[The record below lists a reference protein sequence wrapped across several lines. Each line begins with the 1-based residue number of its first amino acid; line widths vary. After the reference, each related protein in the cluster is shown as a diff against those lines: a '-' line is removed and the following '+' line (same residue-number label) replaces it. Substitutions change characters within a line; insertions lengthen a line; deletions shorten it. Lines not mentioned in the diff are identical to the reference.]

1 MNNKKQN
8 IIAVI
13 IFIVCLAVLP
23 IAHLLGLYIAFPSCA
38 GKTGDELELC
48 IQICKLRQ
56 MFNGD

>member
-1 MNNKKQN
+1 MKTKLA
-8 IIAVI
+8 IIF
-13 IFIVCLAVLP
+13 FIVCLALLP
-23 IAHLLGLYIAFPSCA
+23 LAHLLGLYIAFPSCA

>member
-1 MNNKKQN
+1 MNIKN
-8 IIAVI
+8 IIAVDI
-13 IFIVCLAVLP
+13 LIVCMAFLP
-23 IAHLLGLYIAFPSCA
+23 LAHLLGLYIAFPSCT

>member
-1 MNNKKQN
+1 MNIKN

-13 IFIVCLAVLP
+13 IFVGCMALLP
-23 IAHLLGLYIAFPSCA
+23 LAHLLGLYIAFPNCT